1 MKIPP
6 TMFRSFRVACAVG
19 FAITLS
25 GCVNVRYDDEHADRS
40 TRLYRMAIRFD
51 QTMRT
56 RGMAGVSSDIDDC
69 YREST
74 VPLIKRFALQDCIS
88 YDYAAFVFDR
98 EAAKKLFHGIQTP
111 PFEPA
116 VAGARLEKFGK
127 LDGFADRTETVVYA
141 IPTATTILNDI
152 QAMPG
157 SFLNPNGTR
166 RPPLMHGGGTF

>member
-1 MKIPP
+1 M
-6 TMFRSFRVACAVG
+6 TSQAASSHYLGALCAIG
-19 FAITLS
+19 LALATS
-25 GCVNVRYDDEHADRS
+25 ACVNVRYDDEHADRS
-40 TRLYRMAIRFD
+40 TRLYRMALRFNQAM
-51 QTMRT
+51 QTG
-56 RGMAGVSSDIDDC
+56 GMAGVAADINDC
-69 YREST
+69 YRDAT

-98 EAAKKLFHGIQTP
+98 EAAKALFHGLQTP
-111 PFEPA
+111 PFKPG
-116 VAGARLEKFGK
+116 VAGARLEKYGK

-157 SFLNPNGTR
+157 SFLNAPGTR